1 MGAFKNEKNGTWYV
15 QFRYTDWQGLRQQ
28 KLKRGFATKR
38 EAQAWERV
46 FLMQKQADVNMSF
59 ESFVALYEKDVKPK
73 LKLNTW
79 LSKEHIIRTKILPY
93 FKKRKLSEITARDVI
108 DWQNEIRQHT
118 KSNGESYSP
127 DYLKNVHTQLSCI
140 FNHAIKYYG
149 LQINPAAKAG
159 NMGSEQPKEMLFW
172 TKEEY
177 LKFIDAMMDKP
188 MLYYAFEVLYWC
200 GIREGELLALTP
212 TDFDFE
218 KKTAAPDTSVG
229 ADDGQSVSKNSDISI
244 TTFKEEINDEVVNPQ
259 ESLEEMYRKIQRMS
273 DPAYLH
279 TVTLDELMDN
289 VFEVKSAVIENLLYT
304 GAYILAGA
312 PKIGKSFLV
321 AQIAHHVSTGQDL
334 WGYKVHQGT
343 VLYLALEDDESH
355 LQRRMFRMFGVEGTS
370 SLHFATSAKMIGS
383 GLDEQLEKFV
393 REHSDPKLIIVDT
406 LQKVREMVSDNY
418 SYSSDY
424 EVIGKLKQFAD
435 RHGVCILIVHHTR
448 KQPAGDS
455 FEKISGITGLSGCAD
470 GSLIMQKEKRTDGKA
485 TLEISGRDQPDQRL
499 YLSKDQERLVWLLD
513 HAENELWKQPPDPVL
528 EAVAKIVSDENR
540 EWEGSPTELTE
551 ALRLDMAVNRLTKHL
566 NVNASRLLEEHQVK
580 YENKTKH
587 AGRRIRL
594 TYMVEAPMV
603 EVIK

>member
-1 MGAFKNEKNGTWYV
+1 M
-15 QFRYTDWQGLRQQ
+15 
-28 KLKRGFATKR
+28 
-38 EAQAWERV
+38 
-46 FLMQKQADVNMSF
+46 
-59 ESFVALYEKDVKPK
+59 
-73 LKLNTW
+73 
-79 LSKEHIIRTKILPY
+79 
-93 FKKRKLSEITARDVI
+93 I
-108 DWQNEIRQHT
+108 D
-118 KSNGESYSP
+118 
-127 DYLKNVHTQLSCI
+127 
-140 FNHAIKYYG
+140 
-149 LQINPAAKAG
+149 
-159 NMGSEQPKEMLFW
+159 
-172 TKEEY
+172 
-177 LKFIDAMMDKP
+177 
-188 MLYYAFEVLYWC
+188 
-200 GIREGELLALTP
+200 
-212 TDFDFE
+212 E
-218 KKTAAPDTSVG
+218 KKKMTTQDSSVG
-229 ADDGQSVSKNSDISI
+229 ADDGQSISKNSDISI
-244 TTFKEEINDEVVNPQ
+244 TTSKGEINDEVVNPQ

-343 VLYLALEDDESH
+343 VLYLALEDDESR

-393 REHSDPKLIIVDT
+393 REHRDTKLIIVDT

-418 SYSSDY
+418 SYSSDYEVIGSGLDEQLEKFVREHSDTKLIIVDTLQKVREMVSDNYSYSNDY

-455 FEKISGITGLSGCAD
+455 FEKISGTTGLSGCAD
-470 GSLIMQKEKRTDGKA
+470 GALIMQKEKRTDGKA

-528 EAVAKIVSDENR
+528 EAVAKIVSADNR
-540 EWEGSPTELTE
+540 EWEGSPTELAQAIQT
-551 ALRLDMAVNRLTKHL
+551 DMAVNRLTKHL

-594 TYMVEAPMV
+594 TYMVVEAPAF
-603 EVIK
+603 EVIE

>member
-1 MGAFKNEKNGTWYV
+1 M
-15 QFRYTDWQGLRQQ
+15 TD
-28 KLKRGFATKR
+28 
-38 EAQAWERV
+38 
-46 FLMQKQADVNMSF
+46 
-59 ESFVALYEKDVKPK
+59 
-73 LKLNTW
+73 
-79 LSKEHIIRTKILPY
+79 
-93 FKKRKLSEITARDVI
+93 
-108 DWQNEIRQHT
+108 
-118 KSNGESYSP
+118 
-127 DYLKNVHTQLSCI
+127 
-140 FNHAIKYYG
+140 
-149 LQINPAAKAG
+149 
-159 NMGSEQPKEMLFW
+159 
-172 TKEEY
+172 
-177 LKFIDAMMDKP
+177 
-188 MLYYAFEVLYWC
+188 
-200 GIREGELLALTP
+200 
-212 TDFDFE
+212 E
-218 KKTAAPDTSVG
+218 KKKMTAQGSSVG
-229 ADDGQSVSKNSDISI
+229 ADGGQSISKNSDISI
-244 TTFKEEINDEVVNPQ
+244 TTSKEEINDEVVNPR

-273 DPAYLH
+273 DPDYLH

-343 VLYLALEDDESH
+343 VLYLALEDDKSR

-370 SLHFATSAKMIGS
+370 SLHFATSAK
-383 GLDEQLEKFV
+383 
-393 REHSDPKLIIVDT
+393 KLIIVDT

-455 FEKISGITGLSGCAD
+455 FEKISGTTGLSGCAD
-470 GSLIMQKEKRTDGKA
+470 GALIMQKEKRTDGKA

-513 HAENELWKQPPDPVL
+513 HSENELWKQPPDPVL
-528 EAVAKIVSDENR
+528 EAVAKMVSDENR
-540 EWEGSPTELTE
+540 EWEGSPTELAE
-551 ALRLDMAVNRLTKHL
+551 ALQLDMAVNHFTKHL